1 MVPNGPD
8 VTLMTTGFPSD
19 GHDLEARPPA
29 PLREVRYEVSRDFV
43 PLLAQAG
50 ISLLISTYQAGK
62 LVVVGADRGELV
74 LSFHNF
80 EQAMGMAL
88 SRETLAVG
96 TRNQV
101 WLLAREAGMAAQL
114 DRGRAYDDCY
124 LARESHFTGQ
134 IHIHELA
141 WGGDDRRE
149 LWVVNTLFS
158 CLATLDERHSFV
170 PRWRPPFIAGL
181 AAEDRCHLNGL
192 AMQDGLP
199 RYVTAMAETNEPQGW
214 RPTKLTSGC
223 VIDVE
228 SGETICRGLAMPH
241 SPRLAGGRLWVL
253 NSGLGNISCVE
264 PESGRMEAVE
274 PVPGY
279 TRGLAFH
286 DSLAFVGM
294 SRIRETSTFGGVPI
308 AEKRDELRCG
318 VAVIDMRRGRAVAYI
333 EFKTGVEEIFAVEVV
348 PQARC
353 PFISGPSP
361 TDDDAAAVWMVPQE
375 GSGFSFQGSRGS
387 FQGAGAKDHRFAG
400 QATNPKSQ
408 ILNPKSP
415 SATHQPVTAEQWN
428 DHGGRLMDAG
438 QYEAAEAAYR
448 RAIDLK
454 PTLGAAWA
462 NLAFLTADRG
472 DTEEGRRLYEIAYGH
487 QPSPQ
492 LRIVRDTVL
501 PPIFR
506 DPQHGQ
512 EVRQRFTADVARLVA
527 DGVKIDPTRTT
538 TPGYFFLAYHG
549 ENDRDLMA
557 ALARLAPSPRSGPIE
572 PRKRRG
578 RIRLGFLSRY
588 LCDHTIGQLNVG
600 ILEQLDRQRFETVVL
615 TTRTPDD
622 AIASRIR
629 RAADRV
635 VEVPH
640 DVPAALDLIA
650 AQELDILHYPD
661 IGMAPF
667 TYGLAHSRLAP
678 VQTVTWGH
686 PVTSGLPTID
696 YFLSCQH
703 GETDESDQHYTEKL
717 VRLSRLG
724 VCLDRRQRTGE
735 PRTRDHFKLPPD
747 AHVYACP
754 QMLFKFHPDFD
765 AVLAGI
771 LRGDKRALIV
781 TIDAKYPQW
790 RCLLAERWQRVM
802 PDVADRIRF
811 LPRMPRS
818 DFLELLALSDVMLD
832 PFPFGGGHTS
842 YEALSLGLPTITL
855 PGRLLRGRLTY
866 AMYRQMGYGDLIADS
881 PADYVQ
887 RALSLG
893 TDESQRQRTSRA
905 VLDACGVLFQD
916 RQIVRELED
925 AWGEMRK
932 RQ

>member
-1 MVPNGPD
+1 
-8 VTLMTTGFPSD
+8 MTTGSPAD
-19 GHDLEARPPA
+19 GYHPDAMPPA

-50 ISLLISTYQAGK
+50 ISLFISTYQAGK
-62 LVVVGADRGELV
+62 LVVVGTDRGELA

-88 SRETLAVG
+88 SRQTLAVG

-101 WLLAREAGMAAQL
+101 WLLEREAGMAAQL
-114 DRGRAYDDCY
+114 DRGHAYDDCY
-124 LARESHFTGQ
+124 LARRSHFTGQ

-141 WGGDDRRE
+141 WGGAEGRE

-158 CLATLDERHSFV
+158 CLATLDERHSFI

-192 AMQDGLP
+192 ALQDGLP
-199 RYVTAMAETNEPQGW
+199 RYVTAMAESNEPQGW
-214 RPTKLTSGC
+214 RPTKVKSGC
-223 VIDVE
+223 VIDVQ
-228 SGETICRGLAMPH
+228 SGETIARGLAMPH

-253 NSGLGNISCVE
+253 NSGLGNISYVE
-264 PESGRMEAVE
+264 PDSGRIEAVE

-318 VAVIDMRRGRAVAYI
+318 VAVIDMRRGRAVAYL

-353 PFISGPSP
+353 PFVSGPSP
-361 TDDDAAAVWMVPQE
+361 TDDDAAAVWMVPSESGRVDEAESGRVGE
-375 GSGFSFQGSRGS
+375 GESGRVGGILQ
-387 FQGAGAKDHRFAG
+387 
-400 QATNPKSQ
+400 NPPRPLAPSPPRPLAPSQ
-408 ILNPKSP
+408 IHP
-415 SATHQPVTAEQWN
+415 ATAEQWN
-428 DHGGRLMDAG
+428 DHGGWLFEAG
-438 QYEAAEAAYR
+438 DYAAAEAAYR
-448 RAIDLK
+448 RAIELK
-454 PTLGAAWA
+454 ATLGAAWA
-462 NLAFLTADRG
+462 NLACLTADRG
-472 DTEEGRRLYEIAYGH
+472 DTEEGRRLYQTAYGH

-506 DPQHGQ
+506 SPEH
-512 EVRQRFTADVARLVA
+512 VRLVRERFTADVAQLVA
-527 DGVKIDPTRTT
+527 DRITIDPTRTT
-538 TPGYFFLAYHG
+538 TPSYFFLAYQG

-557 ALARLAPSPRSGPIE
+557 QLAKLAPSPRKGPIE

-622 AIASRIR
+622 AITSRIR

-635 VEVPH
+635 VELPH
-640 DVPAALDLIA
+640 DVAAVLDKVA
-650 AQELDILHYPD
+650 SQELDILHYPD

-696 YFLSCQH
+696 CFFSCQY
-703 GETDESDQHYTEKL
+703 GETDESDEHYTEKL
-717 VRLSRLG
+717 VRLSRLN
-724 VCLDRRQRTGE
+724 VCLDRHQRSGQ
-735 PRTRDHFKLPPD
+735 PRTREHFQLPGD
-747 AHVYACP
+747 AHLYACP

-765 AVLAGI
+765 EALAGI
-771 LRGDKRALIV
+771 LRGDERALIV

-790 RCLLAERWQRVM
+790 RRLLEERWQRTM

-818 DFLELLALSDVMLD
+818 DFLEILALSDVMLD

-842 YEALSLGLPTITL
+842 YEALSIGLSVVTL
-855 PGRLLRGRLTY
+855 PGRLLHGRLTQ
-866 AMYRQMGYGDLIADS
+866 AMYRQMGYEDLIASS
-881 PADYVQ
+881 PADYV
-887 RALSLG
+887 RLALLLG
-893 TDESQRQRTSRA
+893 TDRSERQRKTRA
-905 VLDACGVLFQD
+905 ILETCGTLFDD
-916 RQIVRELED
+916 RPIVRELED
-925 AWGEMRK
+925 AWEGMLTGL
-932 RQ
+932 